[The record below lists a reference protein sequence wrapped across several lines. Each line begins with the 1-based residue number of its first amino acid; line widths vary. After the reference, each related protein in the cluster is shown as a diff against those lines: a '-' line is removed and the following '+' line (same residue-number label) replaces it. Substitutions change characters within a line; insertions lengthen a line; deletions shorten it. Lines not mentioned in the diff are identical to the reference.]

1 MFEARNP
8 PEEPPCD
15 RCTDERKRVD
25 LLPENEVAAK
35 IFLSIRGQT
44 INMWNGERDIPVDL
58 NHLAVWAMIDAYEIK
73 NRLEVFSAVCRAW
86 HHSQRSKEDE

>member
-1 MFEARNP
+1 
-8 PEEPPCD
+8 
-15 RCTDERKRVD
+15 

-35 IFLSIRGQT
+35 VFFAVRGQT

-73 NRLEVFSAVCRAW
+73 NRMEVFKKVNRAW
-86 HHSQRSKEDE
+86 HFAQEQIRDNG